1 MKKIRKEV
9 NIMKKVLLFV
19 YFQVEMRLL
28 VMFPSDDSLGVT
40 EFYRVSLFT
49 CGPIKDNWWAT
60 RKKDAPDET
69 EKETREDGD
78 ETRWLFLFCLVSF
91 FFGKKTDNLEAMNGA
106 K

>member
-91 FFGKKTDNLEAMNGA
+91 FFWEENRQPGGDERR
-106 K
+106 